1 MLIEKD
7 EEFDVVYCCI
17 TCQWVCVCVCVC
29 VRVERKAFIALT

>member
-29 VRVERKAFIALT
+29 VCELNGKHS